1 MFGSSIRAI
10 KKSRA
15 NVSRSVVSI
24 VPGVRSWRTATVNFV
39 KDVRAR
45 LSMAFTRRRP
55 NSSPGAATCKHILIV
70 DDLLPD
76 PLFGAGYPR
85 AFAIVRSLVKAGHR
99 VSFYPMQSNRSDL
112 ARMTAGFSGAV
123 AFHVGEGPRG
133 LRRLLW
139 KRGHLFDLLFISRPV
154 PLQAWHDALD
164 TRSRRQTTPII
175 YDAEAVVTPRE
186 ALRLALLGQTM
197 SNPEYRS
204 ALDQELRLAQRADL
218 ITTVS
223 RRDGD
228 TIASALDIPVIVV
241 PHAVPVTSGG
251 TAFECRQDFLF
262 VGRLT
267 GSATSSPNVDSVVW
281 FVRQVMPILDVMLG
295 LSYMLHVAG
304 CVDTP
309 ELDDLQNDRILFH
322 GVVEELG
329 PLYDRCRVFIAPT
342 RFAAGIPLKVVE
354 AMGRGI
360 PCVATPL
367 LADQLGA
374 GENALLTGASPRE
387 FAQACNRLYTEAQT
401 WNDIRRSGRAYVERD
416 YSDRIFDDAL
426 ARAIAG
432 VVGPHCVRGSET
444 AR

>member
-1 MFGSSIRAI
+1 MFRPSIRGI

-15 NVSRSVVSI
+15 KFASAVVSI
-24 VPGVRSWRTATVNFV
+24 VPGVRSWRTATVDFA
-39 KDVRAR
+39 KDASAR
-45 LSMAFTRRRP
+45 LSMALTRRRP

-112 ARMTAGFSGAV
+112 ARMTAEFAGAV

-164 TRSRRQTTPII
+164 TGSRRPTTPII

-186 ALRLALLGQTM
+186 ALRLALLGQAM
-197 SNPEYRS
+197 SDREYRS
-204 ALDQELRLAQRADL
+204 ALDQELRLARRADL

-241 PHAVPVTSGG
+241 PHSVPVTSGG
-251 TAFECRQDFLF
+251 TAFERRQDFLF

-267 GSATSSPNVDSVVW
+267 GSAASSPNVDSVVW
-281 FVRQVMPILDVMLG
+281 FVRQVMPILDTMLG
-295 LSYMLHVAG
+295 LSYKLHVVG
-304 CVDTP
+304 RVDAP
-309 ELDDLQNDRILFH
+309 ELDALKNDRILFH
-322 GVVEELG
+322 GVVEDLE

-360 PCVATPL
+360 PCVTTPL

-374 GENALLTGASPRE
+374 GEDALLTGESPRE
-387 FAQACNRLYTEAQT
+387 FAQACNRLYTDTPT
-401 WNDIRRSGRAYVERD
+401 WSAIRQCGRAYVESD
-416 YSDRIFDDAL
+416 YSNVIFDDAL
-426 ARAIAG
+426 TRAITR
-432 VVGPHCVRGSET
+432 VVGP
-444 AR
+444 